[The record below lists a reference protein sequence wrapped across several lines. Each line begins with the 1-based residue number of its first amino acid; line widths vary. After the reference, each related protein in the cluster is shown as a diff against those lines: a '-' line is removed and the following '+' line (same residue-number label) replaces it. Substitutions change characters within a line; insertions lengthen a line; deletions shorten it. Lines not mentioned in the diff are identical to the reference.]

1 MVADL
6 QHVQRD
12 FQACPVILAVVIS
25 KIFFFLPL
33 PQRAVLAEQREP
45 SRVRLQEMA
54 DLCFSP
60 QDGQ

>member
-25 KIFFFLPL
+25 KKKIFIYFFATASASRPS
-33 PQRAVLAEQREP
+33 RAAGAEP
-45 SRVRLQEMA
+45 SPIA
-54 DLCFSP
+54 
-60 QDGQ
+60 GNG